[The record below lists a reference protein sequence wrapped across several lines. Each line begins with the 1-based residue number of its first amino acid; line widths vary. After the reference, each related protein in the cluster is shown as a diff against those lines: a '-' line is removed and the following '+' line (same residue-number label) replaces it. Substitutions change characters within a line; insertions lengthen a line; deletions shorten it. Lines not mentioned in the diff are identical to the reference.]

1 MFAINTDHAANFDLS
16 RHADGWM
23 IWYSNSLH
31 LAWLGFSDV
40 HSGVEYYKVTVGS
53 SYMAS
58 NLCKVKYISSLY
70 IAVQWSPLLYDHIF
84 CNEKVALYI

>member
-1 MFAINTDHAANFDLS
+1 MPLIFTLLLLYLGMFAINTDHAANMDLS
-16 RHADGWM
+16 RHANDWM
-23 IWYSNSLH
+23 IWSSNALH

-58 NLCKVKYISSLY
+58 NLCKVKYSSSLY
-70 IAVQWSPLLYDHIF
+70 IAKQ
-84 CNEKVALYI
+84 